1 MVGRVSLKIHI
12 QHRSCLAVGLMMAV
26 LATIF
31 LGYQGVSNAGAV
43 SSSQSDPA
51 VPSSRIR
58 GYYLTKKIDSY
69 LGSQA
74 GGINGDG
81 AGVCA
86 CGYHFASLW
95 EILDPSNLKYN
106 TNLGYDQ
113 DDSGY
118 GPPSFISGW
127 VRTGYSSNNNSNP
140 GQANCNNWESTDGVG
155 TIISLSSDWTNSDE
169 RDISVWDAALEGCN
183 ETVQVWCVEDMDWN
197 ATVTVNSTT
206 DVSDGDPSSICALIA
221 YPGAENK
228 TSLREAIEA
237 TNNMSDG
244 GTIEFDIPTSENGYD
259 AETGLW
265 TIPITST
272 LPLMSGGSTFIDGYS
287 QPGAVRA
294 TDTISASLKIVI
306 YGSGA
311 GSGANGFTI
320 TSAGNKIEGL
330 VINQFSE
337 NGIRIAGNGATDNTV
352 SSNHIG
358 TDTIGTAVLGN
369 DQNGVIITDGAQ
381 NNTIGGYTSG
391 DRNVISG
398 NVWNGV
404 SIYGSGTMSNTISG
418 NFIGVDTNGTVDLG
432 NTQDG
437 VIIFNG
443 AQNNNVG
450 GDIDSER
457 NIISGNGWNG
467 VSIYGS
473 GTTSNTISGNYIGID
488 AGGTRGTGNTR
499 DGVKIC
505 DAAQNNT
512 IGGSTPSERNVVSG
526 NGWSGV
532 GIYGSGTTGN
542 TVSGNYIGIDAS
554 GTRDLGN
561 TSDGVKIYDAA
572 QNNTIGGSTPG
583 ERNVISGNEWSGVGI
598 NGSGTTGNTVSGNY
612 IGTDVSGTTNLGNN
626 YNGVIISS
634 SAQNNTI
641 GGSTTDERNVLSGN
655 GWSGVSIN
663 GNNTTDNV
671 VSGNYIGTDV
681 GGTIELGN
689 THDGVIISSGAQ
701 SNTIG
706 GSTTDERN
714 VISGNDHYGVN
725 ISGSG
730 TKGNTVS
737 SNYIG
742 TNASGTAILGNTYDG
757 VVIFSGAQNNTI
769 GGSTP
774 SKRNVISGNGWN
786 GVGISGNDTK
796 DNTISGNYIGTDAN
810 GTVELGNTHNGVL
823 ISSGANNNTIGSSTP
838 SGRNVIS
845 GNGWSGVGIYGSTTK
860 GNIVSG
866 NYIGTDINGI
876 VELSN
881 SHDGVIISSS
891 AYNNTIGGSTPG
903 EWNVISS
910 NGSNGVNIS
919 GSAAG
924 NIISGNYIGTDASG
938 TLGLGNTSAG
948 ISITD
953 GAQNNIIGGSTPG
966 ERNIISDNG
975 SYGVDIKGSGTTG
988 NTISGNYIGID
999 ARGTVG
1005 LGNTQDGVKI
1015 YDAAQNN
1022 NIGPGNLIASNGL
1035 DGVQIEGSVTTGN
1048 TITQN
1053 SIFFNNKGI
1062 HLVNNANGGIPAPV
1076 IYAATLAS
1084 TNIVGYACSDCTV
1097 EVFENSDTDGEGE
1110 TYIGSAT
1117 ASVGGFFT
1125 LFVSSLS
1132 NPFLTATATDVIS
1145 GTSEFSEMINWTE
1158 RYIHLPLVLKN
1169 Y

>member
-12 QHRSCLAVGLMMAV
+12 QHRSYMAVGLILVV
-26 LATIF
+26 LAAIF
-31 LGYQGVSNAGAV
+31 LGYLGVSNARAV
-43 SSSQSDPA
+43 ASSQSDPA

-58 GYYLTKKIDSY
+58 GYYLTKSDSY
-69 LGSQA
+69 NGSQA
-74 GGINGDG
+74 GGINGSG

-106 TNLGYDQ
+106 TNLGDIQ
-113 DDSGY
+113 DDSGN

-127 VRTGYSSNNNSNP
+127 ARTGYSSNNNSNP
-140 GQANCNNWESTDGVG
+140 GQANCSNWESTSGVG
-155 TIISLSSDWTNSDE
+155 TITSLSSDWTNSDE
-169 RDISVWDAALEGCN
+169 RDISVWDAALQGCN
-183 ETVQVWCVEDMDWN
+183 VTAQVWCVEDMAWN
-197 ATVTVNSTT
+197 AVVTVNSTT
-206 DVSDGDPSSICALIA
+206 DVNDGDTSSICALIA
-221 YPGAENK
+221 TPGADDK

-237 TNNMSDG
+237 TNNMSVG
-244 GTIEFDIPTSENGYD
+244 GTIEFDIPSSENGYNV
-259 AETGLW
+259 ETGLW
-265 TIPITST
+265 TIPVTST
-272 LPLMSGGSTFIDGYS
+272 LPLMSGGSTFIDGFS
-287 QPGAVRA
+287 QPGALRA

-306 YGSGA
+306 DGSGA

-337 NGIRIAGNGATDNTV
+337 NGIHITGNGATDNTV
-352 SSNHIG
+352 SGNHIG
-358 TDTIGTAVLGN
+358 TDAIGSAVLGN
-369 DQNGVIITDGAQ
+369 DQNGVIITGGAL

-391 DRNVISG
+391 ERNIISG
-398 NVWNGV
+398 NGWNGV
-404 SIYGSGTMSNTISG
+404 RIFSSGTMSNTVSG
-418 NFIGVDTNGTVDLG
+418 NFIGVDANGMVDLG

-437 VIIFNG
+437 VIIF
-443 AQNNNVG
+443 
-450 GDIDSER
+450 
-457 NIISGNGWNG
+457 
-467 VSIYGS
+467 
-473 GTTSNTISGNYIGID
+473 
-488 AGGTRGTGNTR
+488 
-499 DGVKIC
+499 
-505 DAAQNNT
+505 
-512 IGGSTPSERNVVSG
+512 
-526 NGWSGV
+526 
-532 GIYGSGTTGN
+532 
-542 TVSGNYIGIDAS
+542 
-554 GTRDLGN
+554 
-561 TSDGVKIYDAA
+561 DAA

-583 ERNVISGNEWSGVGI
+583 ERNVISGNGQNGVWI

-612 IGTDVSGTTNLGNN
+612 IGTIASGITGLGNN
-626 YNGVIISS
+626 YDGVIISS

-641 GGSTTDERNVLSGN
+641 GGSTTGERNVISGNGWSGVNINGSNTTDNVVSGNYIGTNVGGTIELGNTYDGVIISSSAQNNTIGGSTPGERNVISGNGWSGVGINGSGTTGNTVSSNYIGTDVGGTTNLGNNYDGVIISSSAQNNTIGGSTPSERNVISGN

-671 VSGNYIGTDV
+671 VSGNYIGTDF

-701 SNTIG
+701 SNIIG
-706 GSTTDERN
+706 GSTTGERN
-714 VISGNDHYGVN
+714 IISGNGHYGVN

-737 SNYIG
+737 GNYIG
-742 TNASGTAILGNTYDG
+742 TNASGTSNLGNTYEG
-757 VVIFSGAQNNTI
+757 VVIFRGAQNNAI

-774 SKRNVISGNGWN
+774 SKRNVISGNGWS
-786 GVGISGNDTK
+786 GVGISGSTTK
-796 DNTISGNYIGTDAN
+796 GNTISGNYIGTDAN
-810 GTVELGNTHNGVL
+810 GTVELVNTHNGVL
-823 ISSGANNNTIGSSTP
+823 ISSGAYNNTIGGSTP

-866 NYIGTDINGI
+866 NYIGTDINGT

-881 SHDGVIISSS
+881 THDGVIISSG

-919 GSAAG
+919 GSAAD
-924 NIISGNYIGTDASG
+924 NKISGNYIGTDASG

-948 ISITD
+948 VSITD
-953 GAQNNIIGGSTPG
+953 RAQNNVVGGSTPG
-966 ERNIISDNG
+966 ERNIISGNG
-975 SYGVDIKGSGTTG
+975 SYGVDINGSGTAG
-988 NTISGNYIGID
+988 NIISGNYIGID

-1015 YDAAQNN
+1015 YTGAQNN
-1022 NIGPGNLIASNGL
+1022 NIGPGNLIAYNGL
-1035 DGVQIEGSVTTGN
+1035 DGVQIEGSITTGN

-1053 SIFFNNKGI
+1053 SIFSNNKGI
-1062 HLVNNANGGIPAPV
+1062 HLVNGANGGIPAPV
-1076 IYAATLAS
+1076 INAATLSS
-1084 TNIVGYACSDCTV
+1084 TNIVGNACSGCTV

-1110 TYIGSAT
+1110 TYIGSTT

-1132 NPFLTATATDVIS
+1132 NHYLTATATDVTS
-1145 GTSEFSEMINWTE
+1145 GTSEFSEMIDWTE

>member
-12 QHRSCLAVGLMMAV
+12 QHRSYLVVGLMLVM
-26 LATIF
+26 LAAIL
-31 LGYQGVSNAGAV
+31 LGYLGVSNARAV
-43 SSSQSDPA
+43 ASSQSDPA
-51 VPSSRIR
+51 VPSSRTR
-58 GYYLTKKIDSY
+58 GYYLTNGLY
-69 LGSQA
+69 EGSQT
-74 GGINGDG
+74 GGINGNG

-113 DDSGY
+113 DDSGN

-127 VRTGYSSNNNSNP
+127 VRTGYSSNKSSNP
-140 GQANCNNWESTDGVG
+140 GQANCSNWESTDSFSFG

-169 RDISVWDAALEGCN
+169 RDISVWDAALQGCN
-183 ETVQVWCVEDMDWN
+183 ATAQVWCVEDMAWN
-197 ATVTVNSTT
+197 AIVTVNSTT
-206 DVSDGDPSSICALIA
+206 DVSDGDTSSICALIA
-221 YPGAENK
+221 APGADDK

-237 TNNMSDG
+237 TNNMPGG
-244 GTIEFDIPTSENGYD
+244 GTIEFDIPSSENGYD
-259 AETGLW
+259 TETGLW
-265 TIPITST
+265 TIPVTST
-272 LPLMSGGSTFIDGYS
+272 LPLMSVGSTFIDGFS
-287 QPGAVRA
+287 QPGALRA
-294 TDTISASLKIVI
+294 TDAISASLKIVI
-306 YGSGA
+306 DGSGA
-311 GSGANGFTI
+311 GSGANGFSI

-337 NGIRIAGNGATDNTV
+337 NGIRITGNGATDNTV
-352 SSNHIG
+352 SGNHIG
-358 TDTIGTAVLGN
+358 TDGIGSAVLAN

-391 DRNVISG
+391 ERNVISG
-398 NVWNGV
+398 NGWNGV
-404 SIYGSGTMSNTISG
+404 SIYGSGTLSNTVSG
-418 NFIGVDTNGTVDLG
+418 NFIGVDANGTVDLG

-443 AQNNNVG
+443 AQNNTVG
-450 GDIDSER
+450 GDIDTER
-457 NIISGNGWNG
+457 NTISGNGGNG
-467 VSIYGS
+467 VSICGS
-473 GTTSNTISGNYIGID
+473 GTISNIISGNYIGID
-488 AGGTRGTGNTR
+488 ASGTRGLGNTQ

-512 IGGSTPSERNVVSG
+512 IGGNTPGERNVISG
-526 NGWSGV
+526 NGSY
-532 GIYGSGTTGN
+532 GIDIIGSGTTGN
-542 TVSGNYIGIDAS
+542 TVSGNYIGTVAS
-554 GTRDLGN
+554 GTTGLGN
-561 TSDGVKIYDAA
+561 NFDGVIISSSA
-572 QNNTIGGSTPG
+572 QNNTIGGSTPS
-583 ERNVISGNEWSGVGI
+583 ERNVISGNGWSGVGI

-612 IGTDVSGTTNLGNN
+612 IGTDVGGTTNLGNN
-626 YNGVIISS
+626 YDGIIISS

-641 GGSTTDERNVLSGN
+641 GGSTSSERNVISGN

-663 GNNTTDNV
+663 GNNTTDNII
-671 VSGNYIGTDV
+671 SGNYIGTYF

-706 GSTTDERN
+706 GSTTGERN
-714 VISGNDHYGVN
+714 VISANGHSGVN

-737 SNYIG
+737 GNFIG
-742 TNASGTAILGNTYDG
+742 TNASGTANLGNTYDG
-757 VVIFSGAQNNTI
+757 VVIYSGAQNNTI

-774 SKRNVISGNGWN
+774 NKRNVISGNGWS
-786 GVGISGNDTK
+786 GVGISGSTTK
-796 DNTISGNYIGTDAN
+796 GNTISGNYIGTDAN
-810 GTVELGNTHNGVL
+810 GTVELGNTHNGVF
-823 ISSGANNNTIGSSTP
+823 ISSGAYNNIIGGSTP

-866 NYIGTDINGI
+866 NYIGTDTNGT

-881 SHDGVIISSS
+881 TYEGVIISSG
-891 AYNNTIGGSTPG
+891 ANNNTIGGSTPG

-948 ISITD
+948 VSITD
-953 GAQNNIIGGSTPG
+953 GAQNNIVGGSTPG

-975 SYGVDIKGSGTTG
+975 SYGVDINGSGTAG
-988 NTISGNYIGID
+988 NTIFGNYIGID

-1015 YDAAQNN
+1015 YDAAQYN
-1022 NIGPGNLIASNGL
+1022 NIGPGNLITSNGL
-1035 DGVQIEGSVTTGN
+1035 DGVQIEGSITTGN

-1053 SIFFNNKGI
+1053 SIFSNNKGI
-1062 HLVNNANGGIPAPV
+1062 HLVNSANGGIPTPV
-1076 IYAATLAS
+1076 IYAATLGS
-1084 TNIVGYACSDCTV
+1084 TNIVGNACSGCTV

-1110 TYIGSAT
+1110 TYIASTT
-1117 ASVGGFFT
+1117 ASVGGLFT
-1125 LFVSSLS
+1125 LFVNSLS
-1132 NPFLTATATDVIS
+1132 NPYLTATATDVIS
-1145 GTSEFSEMINWTE
+1145 GTSEFSEIINWTE

>member
-1 MVGRVSLKIHI
+1 MQKTTRAQAAVMFGVWRTETMTGRVNLKIHI
-12 QHRSCLAVGLMMAV
+12 QHRSYLAVGLMLVV
-26 LATIF
+26 LTTIF
-31 LGYQGVSNAGAV
+31 LGYLGVSNARAV
-43 SSSQSDPA
+43 ASSQSVPV
-51 VPSSRIR
+51 VPSSRMR
-58 GYYLTKKIDSY
+58 GYYLTKDSY
-69 LGSQA
+69 KGSYA
-74 GGINGDG
+74 SGINGNG

-106 TNLGYDQ
+106 TNLGYNQ
-113 DDSGY
+113 DDSGN

-127 VRTGYSSNNNSNP
+127 ARTGYSSNNSSNP
-140 GQANCNNWESTDGVG
+140 GQANCSNWESTDNFSFG

-169 RDISVWDAALEGCN
+169 RDISVWDAAFRGCN
-183 ETVQVWCVEDMDWN
+183 ATAQVWCVEDMAWN

-206 DVSDGDPSSICALIA
+206 DVSDGDTSSICTLIA
-221 YPGAENK
+221 DPGDDDK

-237 TNNMSDG
+237 TNNMSGG

-259 AETGLW
+259 VETGLW
-265 TIPITST
+265 AIPVTST

-287 QPGAVRA
+287 QPGALRA
-294 TDTISASLKIVI
+294 TDTISASLMIVI
-306 YGSGA
+306 DGSGA
-311 GSGANGFTI
+311 GSGANGFSI

-337 NGIRIAGNGATDNTV
+337 NGIRITGNGATDNTI
-352 SSNHIG
+352 SGNHIG
-358 TDTIGTAVLGN
+358 TDAIGTAVLSN
-369 DQNGVIITDGAQ
+369 DQNGVIITNGAQ
-381 NNTIGGYTSG
+381 NNTIGGYTPG
-391 DRNVISG
+391 ERNIISG
-398 NVWNGV
+398 NGWNGV
-404 SIYGSGTMSNTISG
+404 SIYSSDTMSNTVSG
-418 NFIGVDTNGTVDLG
+418 NFIGVDANGTVDLG

-443 AQNNNVG
+443 AQNNTIG
-450 GDIDSER
+450 GNTPSER

-467 VSIYGS
+467 VSICGS
-473 GTTSNTISGNYIGID
+473 GTISNTIS
-488 AGGTRGTGNTR
+488 
-499 DGVKIC
+499 
-505 DAAQNNT
+505 
-512 IGGSTPSERNVVSG
+512 S
-526 NGWSGV
+526 
-532 GIYGSGTTGN
+532 
-542 TVSGNYIGIDAS
+542 NYIGIDAS
-554 GTRDLGN
+554 GTHGLGN
-561 TSDGVKIYDAA
+561 TQDGVKICDAA

-583 ERNVISGNEWSGVGI
+583 ERNVISGNGSYGIDI

-612 IGTDVSGTTNLGNN
+612 IGTVTSGMTGLGNN
-626 YNGVIISS
+626 FDGVIISS

-641 GGSTTDERNVLSGN
+641 GGSTIGERNVISGN
-655 GWSGVSIN
+655 GRSGVGIN
-663 GNNTTDNV
+663 GNGTTGNT

-681 GGTIELGN
+681 GGTTKLGN
-689 THDGVIISSGAQ
+689 NYDGVIISSSAQ
-701 SNTIG
+701 NNTVG
-706 GSTTDERN
+706 GSTPGERN
-714 VISGNDHYGVN
+714 VISGNGHYGVN

-730 TKGNTVS
+730 TKGNTIS
-737 SNYIG
+737 GNYIG
-742 TNASGTAILGNTYDG
+742 TNASGTSNLGNTYDG
-757 VVIFSGAQNNTI
+757 VVIYSGAQNNTI

-774 SKRNVISGNGWN
+774 NKRNVISGNGWS
-786 GVGISGNDTK
+786 GVGISGSTTK
-796 DNTISGNYIGTDAN
+796 GNTISGNYIGTDAN

-823 ISSGANNNTIGSSTP
+823 ISSGANNNIIGGSTP

-866 NYIGTDINGI
+866 NYIGTDTNGT

-881 SHDGVIISSS
+881 THEGVIISSG
-891 AYNNTIGGSTPG
+891 ANNNTIGGSTPG

-910 NGSNGVNIS
+910 NGSNGVTIS
-919 GSAAG
+919 GSAAS

-948 ISITD
+948 VSIID
-953 GAQNNIIGGSTPG
+953 GAQNNIVGGSTPG

-975 SYGVDIKGSGTTG
+975 SYGVDINGSDTTG

-999 ARGTVG
+999 AKGTVG

-1015 YDAAQNN
+1015 YAGAQNN

-1053 SIFFNNKGI
+1053 SIFLNNKGI
-1062 HLVNNANGGIPAPV
+1062 HLVNGANEGISAPI
-1076 IYAATLAS
+1076 IYAATLGS
-1084 TNIVGYACSDCTV
+1084 TNIVGNACSDCTV

-1110 TYIGSAT
+1110 TYIGSTT

-1132 NPFLTATATDVIS
+1132 NPYLTATATDVIS